1 MPSLRQ
7 LFLDHLGQTSPTPL
21 MLEIGRA
28 EGSFL
33 YDSNGKDY
41 LDLISGVSVSNT
53 GHRHPAVVA
62 AVKEQADRYMHLMVY
77 GEVVQSPQVRYAEK
91 LTSLLPPSLQS
102 VYFVNSGSEAIEG
115 AMKLARRQTGRNEII
130 YFRNAYHGSTTGAL
144 SVQGSELYRNAF
156 RPLMPSTTMA
166 EFNSPE
172 ALEMITKDTAAVLV
186 EPVQAEAGVI
196 QPQGSF
202 LSDLRHECIRHGAML
217 IFDEVQTGFGRTGS
231 LFSLYRYNVV
241 PDILVLAKA
250 LGGGMPLGA
259 FIASRDIMSSLSHD
273 PVLGHITTFGGHP
286 VCCAAGLASL
296 EVIINENLAPGAL
309 VKEQL
314 FRKELSGMPF
324 REIRGEGMLLAVV
337 PEDKG
342 IIPSLVAQAPAYG
355 LMLDYFLFC
364 DEAFRIAPPLT
375 ISPDEIHLACQR
387 LKALY
392 QAVGSR
398 GPSVNKM
405 PGGQF

>member
-21 MLEIGRA
+21 MLQIERA

-33 YDSNGKDY
+33 YDSDGKDY
-41 LDLISGVSVSNT
+41 LDLISGVSVSST
-53 GHRHPAVVA
+53 GHCHPAVVA
-62 AVKEQADRYMHLMVY
+62 AVQEQAARYMHLMVY
-77 GEVVQSPQVRYAEK
+77 GEVVQSPQVRYAER
-91 LTSLLPPSLQS
+91 LASLLPPSLRS
-102 VYFVNSGSEAIEG
+102 VFFVNSGSEAIEG
-115 AMKLARRQTGRNEII
+115 ALKLARRHTGRNEII

-144 SVQGSELYRNAF
+144 SVQGSETYRNAF

-166 EFNSPE
+166 EFNSPD
-172 ALEMITKDTAAVLV
+172 AAAMVSQSTAAVIV

-196 QPQGSF
+196 EPAGSF
-202 LSDLRHECIRHGAML
+202 LADLRHACDRNGALL

-231 LFSLYRYNVV
+231 LFALIKYNVI

-259 FIASRDIMSSLSHD
+259 FIASREIMSSLAHD

-286 VCCAAGLASL
+286 VCCAAGMASL
-296 EVIINENLAPGAL
+296 EVIMNGNLTQMA
-309 VKEQL
+309 VEKEHL
-314 FRKELSGMPF
+314 FREGLAGMPL
-324 REIRGEGMLLAVV
+324 REIRGHGLLLAAV
-337 PEDKG
+337 PDDKSL
-342 IIPSLVAQAPAYG
+342 IPAIVARAPEYG

-375 ISPDEIHLACQR
+375 ISPDEIRLACQR
-387 LKALY
+387 LKALF
-392 QAVGSR
+392 QGIGNR
-398 GPSVNKM
+398 
-405 PGGQF
+405 Q

>member
-1 MPSLRQ
+1 
-7 LFLDHLGQTSPTPL
+7 
-21 MLEIGRA
+21 MLEIDRA

-33 YDSNGKDY
+33 YDSNGRDY

-62 AVKEQADRYMHLMVY
+62 AVKEQADRYLHLMVY
-77 GEVVQSPQVRYAEK
+77 GEVIQSPQVRYAER

-115 AMKLARRQTGRNEII
+115 ALKLARRHTGKNEII

-166 EFNSPE
+166 EFNSPV
-172 ALEMITKDTAAVLV
+172 AAEMITKDTAAVIV

-196 QPQGSF
+196 QPQGTF
-202 LSDLRHECIRHGAML
+202 LTDLRRACDRHGAML

-231 LFSLYRYNVV
+231 LFSLYRYNVI

-259 FIASRDIMSSLSHD
+259 FIASREIMSSLAHD

-286 VCCAAGLASL
+286 VCCAAGLASM
-296 EVIINENLAPGAL
+296 EVIINENLPQGAIA
-309 VKEQL
+309 KEQL
-314 FRKELSGMPF
+314 FREELAVMPF
-324 REIRGEGMLLAVV
+324 REIRGEGLLLAVV
-337 PEDKG
+337 PEDKR
-342 IIPSLVAQAPAYG
+342 IIPSLVAQAPAHG

-375 ISPDEIHLACQR
+375 ISPDEIRLACQR
-387 LKALY
+387 LKTLTE
-392 QAVGSR
+392 AVSF
-398 GPSVNKM
+398 PV
-405 PGGQF
+405 

>member
-7 LFLDHLGQTSPTPL
+7 LFLDHIGKTSPTPL
-21 MLEIGRA
+21 MLEIERA

-33 YDSNGKDY
+33 YDSSGRDY

-77 GEVVQSPQVRYAEK
+77 GEMIQSPQVLYAER
-91 LTSLLPPSLQS
+91 LASLLPPSLQS

-115 AMKLARRQTGRNEII
+115 ALKLARRYTGRNEII

-156 RPLMPSTTMA
+156 RPLMPATTMA
-166 EFNSPE
+166 GFNSAE
-172 ALEMITKDTAAVLV
+172 AAGMVSHNTAAVIV

-196 QPQGSF
+196 QPAGSF
-202 LSDLRHECIRHGAML
+202 LYDLRSACHSHGALL

-231 LFSLYRYNVV
+231 LFSLFRYNVI

-259 FIASRDIMSSLSHD
+259 FVASREIMSSLAHD

-296 EVIINENLAPGAL
+296 EVIVNGNLARMAL
-309 VKEQL
+309 EKEHL
-314 FRKELSGMPF
+314 FRQELADMPF
-324 REIRGEGMLLAVV
+324 REIRGEGLLLAVA

-342 IIPSLVAQAPAYG
+342 IIPALVARAPEQG
-355 LMLDYFLFC
+355 LILDYFLFC
-364 DEAFRIAPPLT
+364 DDAFRIAPPLT
-375 ISPDEIHLACQR
+375 ISPDEIRLACQR
-387 LKALY
+387 LRALC
-392 QAVGSR
+392 QAVG
-398 GPSVNKM
+398 NT
-405 PGGQF
+405 Q

>member
-7 LFLDHLGQTSPTPL
+7 LFLEHIGQTSPSPL
-21 MLEIGRA
+21 MLEIERA

-33 YDSNGKDY
+33 YGPDGKDY

-62 AVKEQADRYMHLMVY
+62 AVREQADRYMHLMVY
-77 GEVVQSPQVRYAEK
+77 GEVVQSPQVLYASR
-91 LTSLLPPSLQS
+91 LASLLPASLGS
-102 VYFVNSGSEAIEG
+102 VYFVNSGSEAVEG
-115 AMKLARRQTGRNEII
+115 AIKLARRFTGRNEIV

-166 EFNSPE
+166 EFNSP
-172 ALEMITKDTAAVLV
+172 AAAEMITGKTAAVLI

-196 QPQGSF
+196 QPHDGF
-202 LSDLRHECIRHGAML
+202 LGGLRNACDRHGAML

-231 LFSLYRYNVV
+231 LFSLLRYNVT

-259 FIASRDIMSSLSHD
+259 FISSAEIMSSLAHD
-273 PVLGHITTFGGHP
+273 PALGHITTFGGHP

-296 EVIINENLAPGAL
+296 EVTVSEKLAAKAL
-309 VKEQL
+309 TKEQL
-314 FRKELSGMPF
+314 IRDGLAEMPF
-324 REIRGEGMLLAVV
+324 REIRGEGLLLAVV
-337 PEDKG
+337 PEDPAV
-342 IIPSLVAQAPAYG
+342 IPAMVARAPEYG
-355 LMLDYFLFC
+355 LLLDYFLFC
-364 DEAFRIAPPLT
+364 DTAFRIAPPLT
-375 ISPDEIHLACQR
+375 ISDDEIHLACRR
-387 LKALY
+387 LKELY
-392 QAVGSR
+392 QAVVKR
-398 GPSVNKM
+398 
-405 PGGQF
+405 Q

>member
-21 MLEIGRA
+21 MLQIERA

-33 YDSNGKDY
+33 YDSEGNDY
-41 LDLISGVSVSNT
+41 LDLISGVSVSST
-53 GHRHPAVVA
+53 GHCHPAVVA
-62 AVKEQADRYMHLMVY
+62 AVQEQAARYMHLMVY
-77 GEVVQSPQVRYAEK
+77 GEVVQSPQVRYAE
-91 LTSLLPPSLQS
+91 LLASLLPPSLQS
-102 VYFVNSGSEAIEG
+102 VFFVNSGSEAIEG
-115 AMKLARRQTGRNEII
+115 ALKLARRHTGRNEII

-144 SVQGSELYRNAF
+144 SVQGSEIYRNAF

-166 EFNSPE
+166 GFNSPD
-172 ALEMITKDTAAVLV
+172 APAMVSQSTAAVIV

-196 QPQGSF
+196 EPAGSF
-202 LSDLRHECIRHGAML
+202 LSDLRHACDRNGAML

-231 LFSLYRYNVV
+231 LFSLIKYNVT

-259 FIASRDIMSSLSHD
+259 FIASREIMSSLAHD

-286 VCCAAGLASL
+286 VCCAAGMASL
-296 EVIINENLAPGAL
+296 EVILNGNLAQMA
-309 VKEQL
+309 VEKEHL
-314 FRKELSGMPF
+314 FREELAGMPF
-324 REIRGEGMLLAVV
+324 REIRGQGLLLAVV
-337 PEDKG
+337 PDDKKL
-342 IIPSLVAQAPAYG
+342 IPAIVARAPEYG

-375 ISPDEIHLACQR
+375 ISPDEIRLACQR

-392 QAVGSR
+392 EAVGGR
-398 GPSVNKM
+398 
-405 PGGQF
+405 Q